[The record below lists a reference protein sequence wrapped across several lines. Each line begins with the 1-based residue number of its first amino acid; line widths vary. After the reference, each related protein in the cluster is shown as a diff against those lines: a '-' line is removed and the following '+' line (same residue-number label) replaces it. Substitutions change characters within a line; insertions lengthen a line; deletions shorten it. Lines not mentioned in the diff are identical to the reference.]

1 MLHFHIHVVI
11 HFSLKRNWHE
21 ISLVLLIVLVSLI
34 KTLNK
39 SWYYQQQQQS
49 PKSSHSPDPQF
60 WEWALNFGKVVVP
73 KKKANFEGGKIFCA
87 RPKKSNLRKWICHV
101 LFAKEMKKICQIWPR
116 ETLKHFTAAYRG
128 LPPCTQSQHPI
139 NRETGYSNVLGGR
152 RPPSVVNDY

>member
-11 HFSLKRNWHE
+11 HFILKRNWHE

-49 PKSSHSPDPQF
+49 PGSSHSPDPQF

-73 KKKANFEGGKIFCA
+73 KKNGQFWEGKNFLCTPQKKVMLGNGYAMCFLQKKW
-87 RPKKSNLRKWICHV
+87 KKSVK
-101 LFAKEMKKICQIWPR
+101 F
-116 ETLKHFTAAYRG
+116 G
-128 LPPCTQSQHPI
+128 LGKRSNISLPHIGGSHPVPSLS
-139 NRETGYSNVLGGR
+139 RETGYSNVLEYQGSDSTLR
-152 RPPSVVNDY
+152 